1 MLKVEHCLQINLCI
15 VVVRRLA
22 CIIEY
27 HASKWKRKTIGFSA
41 RSVDNDIN
49 LKYFTSHDSGSQ
61 VYGIDNQLS
70 YSRFVIVIEGLF
82 DAVCIGGVGI
92 MNNP

>member
-27 HASKWKRKTIGFSA
+27 CPSKWKRKTIGFSA
-41 RSVDNDIN
+41 RSVDNDTN
-49 LKYFTSHDSGSQ
+49 PKYFTSHDSGSA
-61 VYGIDNQLS
+61 YGIDNQL
-70 YSRFVIVIEGLF
+70 
-82 DAVCIGGVGI
+82 
-92 MNNP
+92 PQ